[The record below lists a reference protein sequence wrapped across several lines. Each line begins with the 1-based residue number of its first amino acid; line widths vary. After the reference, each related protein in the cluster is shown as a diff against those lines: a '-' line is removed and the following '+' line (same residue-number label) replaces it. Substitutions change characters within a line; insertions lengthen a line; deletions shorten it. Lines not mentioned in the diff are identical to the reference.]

1 MEILIAVAIIAYFL
15 LKEKIQRYQADKY
28 ADQVVKRYDDK
39 KKP

>member
-1 MEILIAVAIIAYFL
+1 MEILLLIAIIAFFII
-15 LKEKIQRYQADKY
+15 KEKFQEYKADKY